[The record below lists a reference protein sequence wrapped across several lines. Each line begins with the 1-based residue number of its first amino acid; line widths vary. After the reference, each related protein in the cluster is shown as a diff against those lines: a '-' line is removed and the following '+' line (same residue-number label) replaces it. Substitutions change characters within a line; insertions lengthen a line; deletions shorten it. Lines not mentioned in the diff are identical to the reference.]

1 MIRQATKE
9 DLPELL
15 RMGELFFKASGY
27 SAVGN
32 YNLDKTTRM
41 LESLIE
47 LGTLLIGE
55 GGMLGYVLSE
65 IWMTDVT
72 VGSELF
78 WWVDEDKRSTG
89 LGLKLIKAAE
99 AAAKENGASYM
110 AMANIESLNSQR
122 MNTLYTRL
130 GYALTELTWTRKL

>member
-9 DLPELL
+9 DFPELL

-47 LGTLLIGE
+47 LGTVLIGE